1 MTIFLCGFMGC
12 GKTTVGKVLSRML
25 RIPLIDTDEAIVESE
40 GMSIPEIFEEKGEP
54 YFRKVEAETVR
65 SLCSKTAVA
74 ACGGGA
80 MLNADTAAAAKNAGA
95 SVVYL
100 DQSFDTCYERIKD
113 DTNRPIVQKNTK
125 EQLRE
130 IFDGRAGVYRSNA
143 THILPVSSEDS
154 PEAIAMKITEL
165 LGIAM
170 PGKVLK

>member
-12 GKTTVGKVLSRML
+12 GKTTVGKVLSQML

-80 MLNADTAAAAKNAGA
+80 MLNADTAA
-95 SVVYL
+95 
-100 DQSFDTCYERIKD
+100 I
-113 DTNRPIVQKNTK
+113 P
-125 EQLRE
+125 
-130 IFDGRAGVYRSNA
+130 
-143 THILPVSSEDS
+143 
-154 PEAIAMKITEL
+154 
-165 LGIAM
+165 
-170 PGKVLK
+170 